1 MPIYIDQM
9 GRSVRIAER
18 PQRIISLVPS
28 QTEWLADLGLE
39 QEVIALTKFCIHPKA
54 WWREKERIGGTK
66 SLDLD
71 KIRSLQPDLIIA
83 NKEENSK
90 AEIELL
96 AQEFPVWISDI
107 ANLPQA
113 LEMMRA
119 LGQITGQAERAES
132 LLGPFEEALAAYQA
146 PAANLSVAYFIW
158 RQPWMLAAGQT
169 FIDEMLN
176 WAGFK
181 NALGHLARYPS
192 LSLKELEQEK
202 IDLIFL
208 SSEPYPFKEKHIAE
222 LKEIWPNSQILLVD
236 GEIFSWYGSRLF
248 KAPDYCRALWKRILA
263 AGKLGG

>member
-9 GRSVRIAER
+9 GRSVAIAER

-39 QEVIALTKFCIHPKA
+39 QEVIALTKFCIHPHS
-54 WWREKERIGGTK
+54 WWREKTRIGGTK
-66 SLDLD
+66 TLDID
-71 KIRSLQPDLIIA
+71 KIRALQPDLIIA
-83 NKEENSK
+83 NKEENTQ

-107 ANLPQA
+107 ERLPEA
-113 LEMMRA
+113 LQMMRA
-119 LGQITGQAERAES
+119 LGQITGKTERAES
-132 LLGPFEEALAAYQA
+132 LLLPFEQALAAYQA
-146 PAANLSVAYFIW
+146 PSAKLSVAYFIW
-158 RQPWMLAAGQT
+158 REPWMLAAGQT

-181 NALGHLARYPS
+181 NALGHLDRYPS
-192 LSLKELEQEK
+192 LSLKELGEEK

-208 SSEPYPFKEKHIAE
+208 SSEPYPFKEKQIAE
-222 LKEIWPNSQILLVD
+222 LQEIWPNIPILLVD

-248 KAPDYCRALWKRILA
+248 KAPVYCQALWTKIL
-263 AGKLGG
+263 GLGNLGG